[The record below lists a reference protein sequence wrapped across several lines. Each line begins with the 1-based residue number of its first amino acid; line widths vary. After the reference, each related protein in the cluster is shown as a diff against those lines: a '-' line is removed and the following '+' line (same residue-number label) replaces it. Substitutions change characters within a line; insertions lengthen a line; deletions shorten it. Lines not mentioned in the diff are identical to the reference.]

1 MQINEKDNVVAELR
15 AEVERLRKTNEV
27 QTLHLVGGFGSLM
40 EAKDDEVKKL
50 NTENAELRRAM
61 NVLEDQLAEREVHNV
76 TQAFRNADVNPEV
89 WDVTRVREQ
98 TISVNEMQRGVMP
111 GTEVVVISPTMAE
124 GGRFNVGRSSFMWDV
139 KLKERKG
146 LTLTGFDCVGVSGQ
160 KSKSNMVPLHSFMST
175 AVINPRSARCV
186 DVIDVDE
193 IDIQPKKKSGFDMNN
208 RHTVWKMLTAVEKKK
223 ITDTYN
229 RDGDSAVMWD
239 GQGHDV
245 AVYFTDVKSL
255 VRQTEIRG
263 NVINAYVVLLNDE
276 QERINEGVD
285 AADKSYFFSS
295 ICLDMMKNNNVRS
308 RNRYVLDNLRAAKLF
323 RFVHF
328 PLCKDSHWTLVVYD
342 TEDGSWKH
350 FNSMRPRSGIVDV
363 HYLEALFLDCDTPLE
378 SVADY
383 PQQHP
388 ESLEC
393 AILVCAVMHQYV
405 RHVEVRRSL
414 HGGNCSV
421 LRAIMVKS
429 FVNDEVRGLKND
441 MD

>member
-1 MQINEKDNVVAELR
+1 M
-15 AEVERLRKTNEV
+15 
-27 QTLHLVGGFGSLM
+27 SLM
-40 EAKDDEVKKL
+40 CYAFLCDDMCCVL
-50 NTENAELRRAM
+50 YALR
-61 NVLEDQLAEREVHNV
+61 
-76 TQAFRNADVNPEV
+76 
-89 WDVTRVREQ
+89 
-98 TISVNEMQRGVMP
+98 
-111 GTEVVVISPTMAE
+111 
-124 GGRFNVGRSSFMWDV
+124 
-139 KLKERKG
+139 
-146 LTLTGFDCVGVSGQ
+146 
-160 KSKSNMVPLHSFMST
+160 
-175 AVINPRSARCV
+175 
-186 DVIDVDE
+186 
-193 IDIQPKKKSGFDMNN
+193 
-208 RHTVWKMLTAVEKKK
+208 
-223 ITDTYN
+223 
-229 RDGDSAVMWD
+229 MWD
-239 GQGHDV
+239 GQAHGV

-263 NVINAYVVLLNDE
+263 NVIDAYAVLLNDE

-363 HYLEALFLDCDTPLE
+363 HYVEALSLKNIVSEVQRQTIGNDAIDTQDCDTPLE
-378 SVADY
+378 SVADC
-383 PQQHP
+383 PQQRP
-388 ESLEC
+388 ESLDC
-393 AILVCAVMHQYV
+393 AILVCAVMRQYV

-429 FVNDEVRGLKND
+429 FVNDEVRRLKND
-441 MD
+441 VD